1 MRVFSF
7 TLNVPMRFLQKTIGT
22 LFFAQRRLVWF
33 WFCSLSFRHI
43 FIYFVIT
50 LCLNQLEPITISE
63 PIVILA
69 TCGKLS
75 TKEVIRKGK
84 IKKEKYLIP
93 FQNVFL
99 YEYFILCK
107 RILIGNNNHLASPRN
122 ALKFWID
129 LDLLYFR
136 FYFSV

>member
-1 MRVFSF
+1 
-7 TLNVPMRFLQKTIGT
+7 MRFLQKTIGT

-50 LCLNQLEPITISE
+50 LCLNQFEAITISA
-63 PIVILA
+63 PIVRLA
-69 TCGKLS
+69 VSGKLS
-75 TKEVIRKGK
+75 TKEVARKGTMK
-84 IKKEKYLIP
+84 MARYLTP